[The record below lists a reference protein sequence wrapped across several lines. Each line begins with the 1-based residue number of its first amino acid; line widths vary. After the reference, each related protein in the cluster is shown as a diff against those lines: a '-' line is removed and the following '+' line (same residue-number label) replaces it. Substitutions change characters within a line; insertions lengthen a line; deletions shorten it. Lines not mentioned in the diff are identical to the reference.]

1 MKKNIKK
8 GIITVIGL
16 MVMIMVVGCKKDTPA
31 AAVEAPT
38 NEVTN
43 VPTTTE
49 TPVITITEDPTPVVT
64 VTDEPTV
71 TPTDV
76 PTPTVT
82 HVSMSDVVVFETP
95 ISEADKAFFQGLHE
109 KHIEPFL
116 NGYEVQEISIRDTGA
131 KRYGYNIYEVL
142 YICKK
147 GSVRLSMHSFIRAME
162 YEDVV
167 ADDVFFD
174 RIVMSENQ
182 EIFAEYENALG
193 LSNYI
198 NK

>member
-1 MKKNIKK
+1 MKNMRIKYRLLFVAT
-8 GIITVIGL
+8 ILAFMIT
-16 MVMIMVVGCKKDTPA
+16 GCGKETPVSA
-31 AAVEAPT
+31 TSETPT

-43 VPTTTE
+43 VSMTE
-49 TPVITITEDPTPVVT
+49 TPVVTITEDPAPVAT
-64 VTDEPTV
+64 VTEEPIV

-76 PTPTVT
+76 PTPTII

-95 ISEADKAFFQGLHE
+95 ISETDKTFFQGLYE

-142 YICKK
+142 YICQK
-147 GSVRLSMHSFIRAME
+147 GSVRLSMHSFISAME

-174 RIVMSENQ
+174 RIVMIENQ
-182 EIFAEYENALG
+182 EIIAEYENALG